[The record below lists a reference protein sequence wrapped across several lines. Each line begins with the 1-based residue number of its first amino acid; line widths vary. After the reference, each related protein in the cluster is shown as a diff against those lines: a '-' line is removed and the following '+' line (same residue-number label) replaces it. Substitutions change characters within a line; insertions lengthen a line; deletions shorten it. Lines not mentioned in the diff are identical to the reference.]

1 MELGGQAGVP
11 VAMHCVILEKG
22 LCLVR
27 GFIFFTCKLSII
39 HLRVLLRDCAGIM
52 SMGNQFNTLNL
63 YEFLAHFTVSHGF
76 DALNE

>member
-22 LCLVR
+22 LYLVR

-52 SMGNQFNTLNL
+52 YMGNQFNTLNL